1 MEMLKGVQERIGAL
15 NNSSKDM
22 SRDEACKYIC
32 CIEEKKMGA
41 QVKMQMA
48 VASNAFPREAIE
60 HMMECEKTK
69 AYDELFNEYGVEE
82 EHLNKAG
89 VDHDLSMDME
99 FKAMLEH
106 LAAQFQ
112 QKIQKQAEAQQREV
126 FERQ

>member
-1 MEMLKGVQERIGAL
+1 
-15 NNSSKDM
+15 M
-22 SRDEACKYIC
+22 S
-32 CIEEKKMGA
+32 A

-48 VASNAFPREAIE
+48 VASNAFPKEAIE

-89 VDHDLSMDME
+89 VDHKLTEDME
-99 FKAMLEH
+99 FKSMLEH

-112 QKIQKQAEAQQREV
+112 QKIQQQQIAQQREYM
-126 FERQ
+126 ERQ